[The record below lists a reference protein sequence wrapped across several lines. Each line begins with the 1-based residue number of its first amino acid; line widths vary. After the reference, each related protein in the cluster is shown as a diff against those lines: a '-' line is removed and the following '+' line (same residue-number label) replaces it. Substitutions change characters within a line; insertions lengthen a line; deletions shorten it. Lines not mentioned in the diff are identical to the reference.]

1 MSYQR
6 LIDVEY
12 IYFYRTMET
21 HKKFILTKKLFF
33 IIFLIPTCIFSQ
45 EFGFK
50 ISDKMSSP
58 ESLYL
63 MDDNRVYKISS
74 TIDEIYVFKTDEQA
88 KIYMNNIYSEM
99 LPPINYQI
107 GNVKIYLYELNSVT
121 YYMIDS
127 NLGSQ
132 GNIKSIN
139 DIVFTYA
146 NNNSWNNRSEVTG
159 KLTKIG
165 NTPIT
170 YHTASGYTEKGRYRG
185 KIKSVGDK
193 NFAYEGW
200 TGYGEKIGIVGKLIK
215 IGHVKIQY
223 YETDYDKGF
232 QGKIKS
238 IGAVKFNYFLENAIN
253 KKANIVGKF
262 KNQTGKDLRIVI
274 YPFQ

>member
-1 MSYQR
+1 MDKCNLQYSQGSNKMK
-6 LIDVEY
+6 
-12 IYFYRTMET
+12 TT
-21 HKKFILTKKLFF
+21 TNFIMTRKLFL
-33 IIFLIPTCIFSQ
+33 IVLLIPTYVFSQ

-50 ISDKMSSP
+50 ISYTMGSP

-63 MDDNRVYKISS
+63 MDDNRVYKITS
-74 TIDEIYVFKTDEQA
+74 TIDEIYVFKTGEQA
-88 KIYMNNIYSEM
+88 KIYMKNINLNI

-107 GNVKIYLYELNSVT
+107 GNAKIHLHESNSVT
-121 YYMIDS
+121 YYMNDS

-146 NNNSWNNRSEVTG
+146 NNSSWNNRSGVTG

-170 YHTASGYTEKGRYRG
+170 YHTASGYTEKGGYRG

-193 NFAYEGW
+193 NFIYEGW

-215 IGHVKIQY
+215 IGDVKINY
-223 YETDYDKGF
+223 YKTDYDKGF
-232 QGKIKS
+232 QGKLKS
-238 IGAVKFNYFLENAIN
+238 IGAVKFNYFIENAIN
-253 KKANIVGKF
+253 KKAGIVGKF
-262 KNQTGKDLRIVI
+262 KDQTGKDSRIVI
-274 YPFQ
+274 YPFQL